1 MDQKDII
8 LKIKDDIAN
17 GTVKVLAENG
27 FRYYTDVVTNTIKVP
42 ITDTKT
48 TCEMYEKA
56 FINSPVTV
64 APNINQLFDNLPRV
78 SMFIGQ
84 PDTGKTYLAE
94 KIAKD
99 CNIVPLFKMCR
110 DNLNLETLLED
121 FKLVDGK
128 PVFEESLAVKLM
140 SGTDR
145 AIIIFDEFNT
155 LLTGV
160 MKTMQPIFDDTST
173 TFEYRGKV
181 YNKNMNCKFIVTL
194 NDKDKGI
201 SVVPDAILSRVHLR
215 FFRQV
220 PITTIANWTGVPLV
234 WVETVSQIYKLLD
247 LSNIFGTRQIK
258 ILRGLK
264 DPELIKNHLYGLC
277 AMRNLDA
284 ALIDT
289 LQMQALLH
297 KLQKGEHYAKNN

>member
-1 MDQKDII
+1 MANQLPLQDIVNRMR
-8 LKIKDDIAN
+8 DDITK
-17 GTVKVLAENG
+17 GVIKVVNNDG
-27 FRYYTDVVTNTIKVP
+27 YRYYTDVLTETLNIP
-42 ITDTKT
+42 ITTPEET
-48 TCEMYEKA
+48 ARLYEKIV
-56 FINSPVTV
+56 INPQAATNAAVSDPFL
-64 APNINQLFDNLPRV
+64 ALPRV

-99 CNIVPLFKMCR
+99 CGITPLFKMCR

-128 PVFEESLAVKLM
+128 PVFEESLAIKLM

-181 YNKNMNCKFIVTL
+181 YKKNMNCKFIVTL

-201 SVVPDAILSRVHLR
+201 SIVPDAILSRVTVR
-215 FFRQV
+215 WFEPV
-220 PITTIANWTGVPLV
+220 TPATIAKWTGASLN
-234 WVETVSQIYKLLD
+234 WVTDVYQVYKALGLL
-247 LSNIFGTRQIK
+247 SVFGTRQIK
-258 ILRGLK
+258 MLK
-264 DPELIKNHLYGLC
+264 QLNDMAALKNHLYGLC
-277 AMRNLDA
+277 MMKN
-284 ALIDT
+284 IDGKAIET
-289 LQMQALLH
+289 LQVQNLIN
-297 KLQKGEHYAKNN
+297 KL

>member
-1 MDQKDII
+1 MTINEIVKQMTEDLTNK
-8 LKIKDDIAN
+8 KIKVVNSD
-17 GTVKVLAENG
+17 GY
-27 FRYYTDVVTNTIKVP
+27 RYYTDVLTESIIIP
-42 ITDTKT
+42 ITT
-48 TCEMYEKA
+48 TEETARMYEKIV
-56 FINSPVTV
+56 INAQAQTTSTNKDPF
-64 APNINQLFDNLPRV
+64 LLLPRV

-94 KIAKD
+94 QIAKD
-99 CNIVPLFKMCR
+99 CNITPLFKMCR

-128 PVFEESLAVKLM
+128 PVFEESLAIKMM

-145 AIIIFDEFNT
+145 HIIILDEFNT

-201 SVVPDAILSRVHLR
+201 SVVPDAILSRARLKWFEPVA
-215 FFRQV
+215 V
-220 PITTIANWTGVPLV
+220 STIAQWTKVDVNWVTKLYK
-234 WVETVSQIYKLLD
+234 IYKALGLLG
-247 LSNIFGTRQIK
+247 IFGTRQVK
-258 ILRGLK
+258 MLHSLNNTTA
-264 DPELIKNHLYGLC
+264 IKNHLYGLC
-277 AMRNLDA
+277 QMRNLDSK
-284 ALIDT
+284 LLET
-289 LQMQALLH
+289 LPIQTEINQL
-297 KLQKGEHYAKNN
+297 